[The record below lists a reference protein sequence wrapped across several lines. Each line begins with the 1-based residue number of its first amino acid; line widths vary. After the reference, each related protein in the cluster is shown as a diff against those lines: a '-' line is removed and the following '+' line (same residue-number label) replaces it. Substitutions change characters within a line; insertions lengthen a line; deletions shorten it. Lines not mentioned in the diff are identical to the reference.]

1 MLDEE
6 EDVDRDDDS
15 LERMLDVLE
24 IEVLF
29 KETEDE
35 VDVSFKDILL

>member
-1 MLDEE
+1 
-6 EDVDRDDDS
+6 
-15 LERMLDVLE
+15 MLDVLE